1 MTVENETTPIKEAAR
16 LTQLLDAAYGADR
29 FDNTQIDLANL
40 ALEYSRQIN
49 PLEPIEKVSS
59 LSMNGCDGA
68 LYPSETE
75 PRTWGIV
82 YNNRLS
88 GGRKNFTIAHE
99 LGHYLVHRHKS
110 PNNGFECTEA
120 NIDQG
125 IGLNFEKEA
134 DTFAAYLLM
143 PFNDFRNHIPAK
155 EYVTFEKI
163 IRASERYGAS
173 ITATILRWLEY
184 TEVRAIM
191 IVSNE
196 GFINWA
202 KSSKSAYKSRIYY
215 KTVNNMNVLPTQS
228 LAVSGDFTQ
237 NNILMQDQPR
247 DIWFNQPCLETSFR
261 DNIYDRE
268 ITILQFDEARYQ
280 EFENDDDF
288 D

>member
-1 MTVENETTPIKEAAR
+1 MTAENETNPIKEAAR
-16 LTQLLDAAYGADR
+16 LTQLLDAVYGAER
-29 FDNTQIDLANL
+29 FDTMQIDLAKL
-40 ALEYSRQIN
+40 ALDYSNQIC
-49 PLEPIEKVSS
+49 PSDPIVKVSS
-59 LSMNGCDGA
+59 TPLNGCDGA
-68 LYPSETE
+68 LYPSENL
-75 PRTWGIV
+75 PRKWGII
-82 YNNRLS
+82 YNSRLT

-110 PNNGFECTEA
+110 PNGGFECTEA
-120 NIDQG
+120 NIEQG
-125 IGLNFEKEA
+125 IGKDIEKEA

-143 PFNDFRNHIPAK
+143 PFNDFRIQIPAK

-163 IRASERYGAS
+163 IKVSERYGSS

-202 KSSKSAYKSRIYY
+202 KSSNSARKTGIYY
-215 KTVNNMNVLPTQS
+215 KTVNRMNDMPTQS

-237 NNILMQDQPR
+237 STILLQERPKS
-247 DIWFNQPCLETSFR
+247 IWFNQPCLETSFR

-280 EFENDDDF
+280 EFEDDDDF